1 MAAVAFLFMYEWGLG
16 GFFHDGSYVLGTA
29 GACLV
34 VDMLLVLALAGTRG
48 STFFLAW
55 LEKLELWGKASLGL
69 LRKSVITFDGGLCTV
84 GDFVSRTTLVST
96 FSTGARPRDMEEGRV
111 AALPVGLVRN
121 VEKDADVGG
130 AEGEVI
136 PWSFSTAS
144 S

>member
-1 MAAVAFLFMYEWGLG
+1 MG

-34 VDMLLVLALAGTRG
+34 VEMLLALALLGTMG
-48 STFFLAW
+48 STFILAW

-69 LRKSVITFDGGLCTV
+69 LRKSVITFDGGLCTW
-84 GDFVSRTTLVST
+84 GDFVSKTTLVST

-111 AALPVGLVRN
+111 AALPAGLVRN

-130 AEGEVI
+130 AEGELL
-136 PWSFSTAS
+136 PWSCSTACS
-144 S
+144 